1 MTSMFQTR
9 LSVMQ
14 APIGGSVSPEL
25 VAAVGIAGGLGTLPC
40 RTPEQLV
47 ADIEALRYAAGDVP
61 FAVNLLG
68 KADVDDQVVVIL
80 DLAVPV
86 AHWSWGVQADRVERL
101 RRSGVYCTAQ
111 VASVGD
117 AMAAEAAGIQALI
130 VQGCEAG
137 GGIQGE
143 TARDVLLGQVR
154 RATSVPVGAAGGIS
168 SAAQAAAV
176 RSLGADGVMAGTS
189 FIATPESRSHPVW
202 VEAVLAASGDD
213 TVISLLFSEGDPAY
227 RQRTLCNRVVQEWLS
242 AGSPE
247 PGSRPGEGEVV
258 AKYDQTEI
266 PRYADAPPLKGMTG
280 SLDLLQMPA
289 GKGVGAIKEVLPAAD
304 VIGNLSGT

>member
-1 MTSMFQTR
+1 MFQTR

-40 RTPEQLV
+40 RMPEQLV
-47 ADIEALRYAAGDVP
+47 ADVEALRSIAGDVP

-68 KADVDDQVVVIL
+68 KADVNDQIAVIL

-86 AHWSWGVQADRVERL
+86 AHWSWGVQPNQVERL
-101 RRSGVYCTAQ
+101 RRNGVYCTAQ
-111 VASVGD
+111 VASVSE
-117 AMAAEAAGIQALI
+117 AAAAEAAGIEALV

-143 TARDVLLGQVR
+143 TARDVLLSQVR
-154 RATSVPVGAAGGIS
+154 YVASVPIGAGGGIS
-168 SAAQAAAV
+168 SAAQADAV
-176 RSLGADGVMAGTS
+176 RSLGAEGVMAGTS
-189 FIATPESRSHPVW
+189 FVATPESRSHPVW
-202 VEAVLAASGDD
+202 IQALLAASGDD
-213 TVISLLFSEGDPAY
+213 TLVSLLFSEGDPTY
-227 RQRTLCNRVVQEWLS
+227 RQRTLRNRVVEEWLS

-247 PGSRPGEGEVV
+247 PGKRPGEGQVV
-258 AKYDQTEI
+258 AKYGQTEI
-266 PRYADAPPLKGMTG
+266 RRYADVPPLKGMTG

-289 GKGVGAIKEVLPAAD
+289 GKGVGAVNQVLPAAEVTD
-304 VIGNLSGT
+304 ILSGV